1 MRIVWA
7 WAQQIFATA
16 ALWTSLI
23 WAVHATDGPPSLGAK
38 LRATPSVGVT
48 AGEISVWKRVALG
61 TYKNVNLLREDL
73 DSLDCGTVAVPQV
86 ASVAEV
92 GIVAKKPGQPP
103 CNLGDAAAEIIGR
116 PAFALGKTKRGLDL
130 VVVTP
135 ADLGLEG
142 ENVAVAA
149 VYARAALL
157 GFALCPAEVG
167 PQLRLQ
173 YLDQPLGEALH
184 IAMHPIPRYT
194 GEPTTFALMNGGT
207 GLLLI
212 GGDGNL
218 DLAVP
223 KTRRFVFVRPRYDN
237 DPGR

>member
-7 WAQQIFATA
+7 CAQQAFAAA
-16 ALWTSLI
+16 ALWASLV
-23 WAVHATDGPPSLGAK
+23 WAVHATDVPPSLGAK
-38 LRATPSVGVT
+38 LRVTPSVGMI
-48 AGEISVWKRVALG
+48 AGETPVWKRVALG

-86 ASVAEV
+86 ASVAEI
-92 GIVAKKPGQPP
+92 GIAVKRPGQPP

-116 PAFALGKTKRGLDL
+116 PAFALSKTKRGLDL

-135 ADLGLEG
+135 AGLGLEG
-142 ENVAVAA
+142 ENVAVAT
-149 VYARAALL
+149 VYARAELL

-184 IAMHPIPRYT
+184 VAMLPIPRYT
-194 GEPTTFALMNGGT
+194 GEPTTFALINGGA
-207 GLLLI
+207 GLLLT
-212 GGDGNL
+212 GNDGNL
-218 DLAVP
+218 DVAVP
-223 KTRRFVFVRPRYDN
+223 RTRRFVFVRPR
-237 DPGR
+237 